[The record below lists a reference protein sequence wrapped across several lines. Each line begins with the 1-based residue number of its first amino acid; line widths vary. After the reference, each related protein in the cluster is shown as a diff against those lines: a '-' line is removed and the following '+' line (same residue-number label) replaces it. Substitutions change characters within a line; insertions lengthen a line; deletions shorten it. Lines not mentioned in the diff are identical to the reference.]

1 MRVQTWLV
9 ALSLCVV
16 ACGGGGGGGELP
28 DAASASDAAR
38 GNDAAAAPDSA
49 TSDGGAAAMP
59 GSPVLLSAMTVVHG
73 TIALAWNLPA
83 SGCDEVV
90 INRNQN
96 GGSYSEVQRITGVAT
111 DAEASAGHASG
122 TFCFTISCVLGGVTG
137 DPSNERCIT
146 Q

>member
-1 MRVQTWLV
+1 MRAQSSIVV
-9 ALSLCVV
+9 FSLCFV
-16 ACGGGGGGGELP
+16 ACGGGGGGELP

-38 GNDAAAAPDSA
+38 GNDASAAPDSA
-49 TSDGGAAAMP
+49 TGDVGAAMP

-83 SGCDEVV
+83 SGCDEIV

-96 GGSYSEVQRITGVAT
+96 GGAYAEVARLTGVAT
-111 DAEASAGHASG
+111 DAEASSSHASG
-122 TFCFTISCVLGGVTG
+122 MYCFTISCVLGGVTG